1 MDEPQ
6 ASLRVE
12 RRPLGA
18 ADGEPVAWIWMA
30 RPALHNAFDEG
41 LIAALDDAFATLD
54 ADPSVRVIV
63 LAGEGRS
70 FSAGADLRWMQRQGE
85 AAEVDNL
92 DDARRLAAL
101 FRRIAECRKP
111 TVARVQGAALGGGMG
126 LACACDVC
134 IASEDASFATT
145 EVRLGL
151 IPAVIG
157 PYVLRAIG
165 ARQALRYFQSGE
177 RIPAARALELG
188 IVLELVEREAL
199 DARLDEVL
207 EALLA
212 GGPLA
217 QAAAKALVRDLAQ
230 RPLDPALLADTAAR
244 IARLRATPEARE
256 GLEAFLAK
264 RAPRWGGP
272 A

>member
-1 MDEPQ
+1 MDDSQ
-6 ASLRVE
+6 ACLRIE
-12 RRPLGA
+12 RRTVGTA
-18 ADGEPVAWIWMA
+18 EGEPVAWVWMA

-41 LIAALDDAFATLD
+41 LIAALDEALATLD

-85 AAEVDNL
+85 AAEADNL

-134 IASEDASFATT
+134 VASEDASFATT

-177 RIPAARALELG
+177 RIPAARARELG
-188 IVLELVEREAL
+188 LVHELVERESL
-199 DARLDEVL
+199 DARLDEIL

-212 GGPLA
+212 GGPQA
-217 QAAAKALVRDLAQ
+217 QAAAKALVRDLSL
-230 RPLDPALLADTAAR
+230 RPLDLTLIADTAAR

-264 RAPRWGGP
+264 RAPDWGP